1 MFGIQTFVETFIPL
15 FVAMSPLTALPIFL
29 SLTDGMP
36 EEETRPLARRAV
48 MTGLLV
54 AVVIILLGQALF
66 GFLGITLDDLR
77 VAGGIILLL
86 IAIHD
91 LIYTRETRKRG
102 ELGTDVGAVPLG
114 VPLIVGPATLTT
126 CVVLAD
132 TQGRFPVVVALV
144 LNLTLIWLILHY
156 SAGLKR
162 VVPDGASRAFGKV
175 MSLFLAAIAVAML
188 RTGILSIIRTAAGAG

>member
-1 MFGIQTFVETFIPL
+1 MFDLQTFVETFIPL

-29 SLTDGMP
+29 SMTDGMP
-36 EEETRPLARRAV
+36 ENETRLLARRAV
-48 MTGLLV
+48 ATGFLV

-91 LIYTRETRKRG
+91 LIYTRETRKRT
-102 ELGTDVGAVPLG
+102 ELGSDVGAVPLG

-126 CVVLAD
+126 CIVLAD
-132 TQGRFPVVVALV
+132 SHGRLPVVVGLV
-144 LNLTLIWLILHY
+144 INITMIWLILHQ
-156 SAGLKR
+156 ADRLKR
-162 VVPDGASRAFGKV
+162 VVPEGATKAFGKV

-188 RTGILSIIRTAAGAG
+188 RTGILSIVQGAF